1 MCKNM
6 FTRKKISGFDCLPN
20 VTQIISDAVKC
31 SEVLPSLLFFWHQIC
46 SFSSIWAYRIL

>member
-20 VTQIISDAVKC
+20 VTQIISDVVKC
-31 SEVLPSLLFFWHQIC
+31 SAALPRLLLWHQIC
-46 SFSSIWAYRIL
+46 SFSSIWAYIMF